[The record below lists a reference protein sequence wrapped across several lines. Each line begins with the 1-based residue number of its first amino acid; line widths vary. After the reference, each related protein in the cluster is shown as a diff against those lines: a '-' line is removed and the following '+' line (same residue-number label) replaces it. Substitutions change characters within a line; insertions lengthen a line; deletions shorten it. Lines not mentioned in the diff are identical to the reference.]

1 MRHLLQIDE
10 RIIALRYSLY
20 SKLLRLQ
27 YRLLNIDIFQISYS
41 VLHVSDSF
49 TIFFTF
55 SDGKVF
61 HQTNCQCFVIL
72 FYWISKF
79 LQKRVYCFI
88 LVHIF
93 CLLAN
98 KQINYNCQAGEGKT
112 IVSSI
117 DYIISLLNQS
127 SNTLSA
133 RTIPSFSMVII
144 SLSTKLFF
152 IRSIFDLLP
161 KGYISETV

>member
-1 MRHLLQIDE
+1 MRYLLQIDE
-10 RIIALRYSLY
+10 RTIALRYSLY

-27 YRLLNIDIFQISYS
+27 YRLLNIDIFPNQLF

-55 SDGKVF
+55 GNGKVF
-61 HQTNCQCFVIL
+61 HQANRQCFVIL
-72 FYWISKF
+72 FYWISEF
-79 LQKRVYCFI
+79 LKKRVYCFI
-88 LVHIF
+88 LVHIS

-98 KQINYNCQAGEGKT
+98 KLINDIYLTSEWQT
-112 IVSSI
+112 SVSAI

-133 RTIPSFSMVII
+133 RNIPSFSTVII
-144 SLSTKLFF
+144 SLSTKLFL

-161 KGYISETV
+161 RGYISETA